1 MNDKDGNSN
10 SNSNLFIVPNNINKK
25 EEKND
30 AANYQ
35 ITEKVI
41 KGIKKK
47 GRRIKRSKTSKSLII
62 RSNKKRKTFD
72 NSFQVLKILENN
84 FNNNEKVNSYN
95 DDKKENNID
104 ININI
109 NNRNSIEVY
118 NKNTKD
124 LNKKVKKKEFTFLF

>member
-41 KGIKKK
+41 KGIKK
-47 GRRIKRSKTSKSLII
+47 G
-62 RSNKKRKTFD
+62 KKNKTF
-72 NSFQVLKILENN
+72 
-84 FNNNEKVNSYN
+84 
-95 DDKKENNID
+95 
-104 ININI
+104 
-109 NNRNSIEVY
+109 
-118 NKNTKD
+118 
-124 LNKKVKKKEFTFLF
+124 